1 MTRYLLIKN
10 ATLADGRRADI
21 LVEDERIAAIGPDLP
36 LPPGAEVV
44 DATGLLALP
53 GLIDIHVHLRQPGGD
68 HKEDFTTGTQAAL
81 AGGVTTV
88 LAMPNTNP
96 PLTDRARLAEAIAL
110 ASAKAVCDFGLF
122 AGATPDNAAEV
133 AGLEEAVGLKAYL
146 GSSTGT
152 LLVDSFAAQ
161 IAHFAT
167 YPRERV
173 LAVHAED
180 EEAVRWFAA
189 RGQRRPPLCAA
200 LSVAR
205 ALALAE
211 HFGRRLHICHV
222 STAQEVALIR
232 AAKAR
237 GLPITCEVTPHHL
250 FLSLPSPPFPP
261 PRVGE
266 RGEGARNVVEDPLY
280 RMNPPL
286 RPPDDVRALWDNL
299 DVFDAVA
306 TDHAPHTLAEKHGP
320 EPPSGVPGL
329 ETALPLL
336 LTAVH
341 EGRMTLSDLVRLMA
355 TGPATAFGLATKG
368 HLAPGYDADLVLVNP
383 DAEWTISNE
392 GLFTKCGWTPFAG
405 WRVRGRVV
413 RVFLRGRLV
422 FAEGRVLAP
431 PGSGRRVRLDTTP

>member
-1 MTRYLLIKN
+1 
-10 ATLADGRRADI
+10 
-21 LVEDERIAAIGPDLP
+21 
-36 LPPGAEVV
+36 
-44 DATGLLALP
+44 
-53 GLIDIHVHLRQPGGD
+53 
-68 HKEDFTTGTQAAL
+68 
-81 AGGVTTV
+81 
-88 LAMPNTNP
+88 
-96 PLTDRARLAEAIAL
+96 
-110 ASAKAVCDFGLF
+110 
-122 AGATPDNAAEV
+122 
-133 AGLEEAVGLKAYL
+133 
-146 GSSTGT
+146 
-152 LLVDSFAAQ
+152 
-161 IAHFAT
+161 
-167 YPRERV
+167 
-173 LAVHAED
+173 
-180 EEAVRWFAA
+180 
-189 RGQRRPPLCAA
+189 
-200 LSVAR
+200 
-205 ALALAE
+205 
-211 HFGRRLHICHV
+211 
-222 STAQEVALIR
+222 
-232 AAKAR
+232 
-237 GLPITCEVTPHHL
+237 
-250 FLSLPSPPFPP
+250 
-261 PRVGE
+261 
-266 RGEGARNVVEDPLY
+266 
-280 RMNPPL
+280 MNPPL